1 MVEENDG
8 HNVISQI
15 QSHDKDSDNL
25 LSLASHELRTPLSV
39 VKWYTEMLL
48 DGDCGELN
56 VDQTK
61 YLKTI
66 QTSNQRA
73 IDLIKSLLNVSRLD
87 LGTFSINPTDTDL
100 RFLVKQVV
108 TEYKNHIES
117 KKLHIQE
124 MYESAIPGM
133 IPNISVDKQIC
144 LVLMRNLISNAIIF
158 SKEEGLININ
168 IKEFK
173 QGEEC
178 EGKNLKDDCLV
189 FSMSDNGIG
198 IPEEDKDK
206 IFSKL
211 FKASNVAN
219 NDESKGA
226 GLNLYI
232 TKEIVNK
239 VGGDIWCTS
248 TKDVGST
255 FYVTFPKHGMQRKEG
270 RTTLD

>member
-1 MVEENDG
+1 MVQGLGDK
-8 HNVISQI
+8 HVDIKQK
-15 QSHDKDSDNL
+15 SHDVEGDNL

-48 DGDCGELN
+48 DGDCGVLN
-56 VDQTK
+56 DDQTK

-66 QTSNQRA
+66 EKSNQRA

-108 TEYKNHIES
+108 TEYKSNIEG

-158 SKEEGLININ
+158 SKEEGVININ

-173 QGEEC
+173 QNEEC
-178 EGKNLKDDCLV
+178 GNKNLKDDSLV
-189 FSMSDNGIG
+189 FFISDNGIG

-211 FKASNVAN
+211 FKASNVSN
-219 NDESKGA
+219 NDESKGS

-232 TKEIVNK
+232 TKEIMGK
-239 VGGDIWCTS
+239 VGGDIWFTS

-255 FYVTFPKHGMQRKEG
+255 FYVLFPKHGMPKKEG

>member
-1 MVEENDG
+1 MVQENDG
-8 HNVISQI
+8 QH
-15 QSHDKDSDNL
+15 KESDNL

-56 VDQTK
+56 VDQVK

-108 TEYKNHIES
+108 TEYKNSIEG
-117 KKLHIQE
+117 KKLYIQE

-158 SKEEGLININ
+158 SKEEGVININ
-168 IKEFK
+168 IKEYK

-178 EGKNLKDDCLV
+178 GNKNIKDDALV
-189 FSMSDNGIG
+189 FSVSDNGIG

-206 IFSKL
+206 IFGKL
-211 FKASNVAN
+211 FKAGNVAN
-219 NDESKGA
+219 NEESKGA

-232 TKEIVNK
+232 TNEIVGK
-239 VGGDIWCTS
+239 FGGGIWFIS
-248 TKDVGST
+248 TKDVGTT
-255 FYVTFPKHGMQRKEG
+255 FYVSFPKHGMPRKEG
-270 RTTLD
+270 KTALD

>member
-1 MVEENDG
+1 MNT
-8 HNVISQI
+8 IQT
-15 QSHDKDSDNL
+15 QSHDKESDNL

-56 VDQTK
+56 IDQIK

-100 RFLVKQVV
+100 RFLVKQVI
-108 TEYKNHIES
+108 TECKNNIEG
-117 KKLHIQE
+117 KKLQIQE
-124 MYESAIPGM
+124 MYESTIPGM

-144 LVLMRNLISNAIIF
+144 LVLMRNIITNAIIF
-158 SKEEGLININ
+158 SKEDGVININ
-168 IKEFK
+168 IKEVK
-173 QGEEC
+173 QGE
-178 EGKNLKDDCLV
+178 GYGSKNLQDDALV
-189 FSMSDNGIG
+189 FSVADFGIG
-198 IPEEDKDK
+198 IPEGDKDK

-211 FKASNVAN
+211 FKASNVVN

-239 VGGDIWCTS
+239 VGGEIWFVS

-255 FYVTFPKHGMQRKEG
+255 FYVSFPKSGMPKKEG